1 MNILQILAASAIV
14 SLSAGLPA
22 LAEDAM
28 APATDA
34 MAPTK
39 MLSDADAELCLTQA
53 AAITFPEAMTA
64 ATVACNGM
72 HQGMDVIGAIRSLG
86 MDEKM
91 EANPMAPNAMGGGAM
106 NSDAMGGA
114 MAPQQ

>member
-1 MNILQILAASAIV
+1 MKAFQTLAAAAIL

-22 LAEDAM
+22 LAQDAMAPATDAM

-34 MAPTK
+34 MAPTE
-39 MLSDADAELCLTQA
+39 MLSDADFELCLTQA
-53 AAITFPEAMTA
+53 AALTFPEAMTA

-72 HQGMDVIGAIRSLG
+72 HQGMDVLGAIRSLG
-86 MDEKM
+86 MDETM
-91 EANPMAPNAMGGGAM
+91 EANPMAPNAMGG
-106 NSDAMGGA
+106 A